1 MAKRIKSEKRIPR
14 TFGVILPEG
23 VRVLGYGHIQN
34 LSGRSQAVSCR
45 DAVSNLIARRE
56 KELIGKGYVVE
67 EHFIGR
73 IMNSLDNEFGGAE
86 NYAFEHPAVRPPFVF
101 QTPEDLREGGRM
113 SLDEKLRLR
122 EHAFAYELASRD
134 HTDTSNPDVRMK
146 YLDRAR
152 YLLSEANKIR

>member
-1 MAKRIKSEKRIPR
+1 MAKQKSQKRIPI

-23 VRVLGYGHIQN
+23 VSVIGYSHIN

-56 KELIGKGYVVE
+56 KELIREGYVVE
-67 EHFIGR
+67 DHFIGR
-73 IMNSLDNEFGGAE
+73 VMRCLDNEYGGAE
-86 NYAFEHPAVRPPFVF
+86 DYAFEHPTVRPPFVF
-101 QTPEDLREGGRM
+101 QTPEDLKQGERM
-113 SLDEKLRLR
+113 NLGEKLRVR

-134 HTDTSNPDVRMK
+134 HADTTNPNVRMK